1 MPEPVHPPVIKSFS
15 TNKSSIEEGETA
27 ILTWNTTNASSV
39 TISPGV
45 GSVAAS
51 GSTTVTP
58 ATTTT
63 YRLTANGKSGNPASS
78 TITIAVKPR
87 IPPTI
92 NIGQDTIKRG
102 QSTSLSWN
110 APGAIGVTISNVG
123 NVGASGTMSVSPNET
138 ATYTLTATYIDGTSQ
153 SASATVNVEQPP
165 YWLWGLI
172 ALLVIIAAIVI
183 ALLLIRRHK
192 RVQYV
197 HEADTKAGLSIQSEE
212 TTPTDTSPVTTP
224 AIDATP
230 AKLAM
235 PDGNEILL
243 AGNAR
248 SFGRHDFEKFMP
260 PEHATYISRQH
271 INLCYEEGNYYV
283 EDRSSTNGTRVN
295 GTDIK
300 GTGRHQLADGD
311 VIELAGK
318 LSITFK
324 EKIKEVK

>member
-1 MPEPVHPPVIKSFS
+1 V
-15 TNKSSIEEGETA
+15 
-27 ILTWNTTNASSV
+27 
-39 TISPGV
+39 
-45 GSVAAS
+45 
-51 GSTTVTP
+51 
-58 ATTTT
+58 
-63 YRLTANGKSGNPASS
+63 SS

-87 IPPTI
+87 ISPTI
-92 NIGQDTIKRG
+92 SIGQDTIKRG

-110 APGAIGVTISNVG
+110 APGASQVTISDVG
-123 NVGASGTMSVSPNET
+123 NVGISGTINVSPNET
-138 ATYTLTATYIDGTSQ
+138 ATYTLTATYIDGSAQ
-153 SASATVNVEQPP
+153 SASTTVNVEQPP
-165 YWLWGLI
+165 YLLWGLI
-172 ALLVIIAAIVI
+172 ALLVLVVAAIVI

-197 HEADTKAGLSIQSEE
+197 QEADTQAGLPTQSEE

-235 PDGNEILL
+235 PDGNDILL

-271 INLCYEEGNYYV
+271 INLWYEDGNYYV
-283 EDRSSTNGTRVN
+283 EDRSSTNGTKIN

-318 LSITFK
+318 FSITFK
-324 EKIKEVK
+324 EK